1 MIIVNFLKTDWSRW
15 SITVIFSPHMEDKNT
30 NNSIH
35 LFEGW
40 AFGKFNYILF
50 TVGVSALLVGYALM
64 ATGTVNSFQSLTLAP
79 ILLFLGYV
87 VIIPLAL
94 VYRKKVTQKDK

>member
-1 MIIVNFLKTDWSRW
+1 MVSLAYYCNFSAA
-15 SITVIFSPHMEDKNT
+15 MEDKKT

-40 AFGKFNYILF
+40 AFGKTNYILF
-50 TVGVSALLVGYALM
+50 TVGVAALLSGYAFM

>member
-1 MIIVNFLKTDWSRW
+1 MN
-15 SITVIFSPHMEDKNT
+15 DKNSK
-30 NNSIH
+30 NNVH

-40 AFGKFNYILF
+40 AFGKTNYILF
-50 TVGVSALLVGYALM
+50 SVGVATLLIGYALM
-64 ATGTVNSFQSLTLAP
+64 GLGSVNSFQSLTLAP

-94 VYRKKVTQKDK
+94 VYREKATQNES